1 MSFTADNTYGEYNHT
16 LSKNELPEH
25 SHMTRHYLQGNAE
38 WSGVIHENTVV
49 VTRYGAFF
57 PDSTNGIGS
66 TGYTTKQTD
75 NVYLLDGAS
84 TSPIG
89 DNRSHNNIQP
99 CIVVYFWKRIK

>member
-1 MSFTADNTYGEYNHT
+1 MSFTADNIYGEYNHT

-38 WSGVIHENTVV
+38 WSGSIHENTVV

-57 PDSTNGIGS
+57 PDSPNGIGS
-66 TGYTTKQTD
+66 TGYTTKQTE

-84 TSPIG
+84 TSSTGG
-89 DNRSHNNIQP
+89 DRAHNNIQP
-99 CIVVYFWKRIK
+99 CIAVHFWKRVS